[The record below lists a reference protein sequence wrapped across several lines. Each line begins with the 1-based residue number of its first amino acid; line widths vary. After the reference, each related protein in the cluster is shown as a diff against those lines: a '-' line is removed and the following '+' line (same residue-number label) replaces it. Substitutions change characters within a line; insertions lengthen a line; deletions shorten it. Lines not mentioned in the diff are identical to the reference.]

1 MTRHAPMRQALGA
14 LVASL
19 ATVAPAAAHV
29 TTAPAVAVPAAAPP
43 SAALEAAASGFLPAW
58 VGLVLLVAALALGR
72 RRPRSSV
79 AVALCLVLG
88 VFAFE
93 AGVHSVH
100 HLDAGHSAITH
111 CAIASATA
119 HAPADR
125 SEAVTVVPALEP
137 GRLASAGA
145 PCRPVSISLR
155 PDSGRAPPA
164 LA

>member
-1 MTRHAPMRQALGA
+1 MRLALGA

-29 TTAPAVAVPAAAPP
+29 TTAPAVAV
-43 SAALEAAASGFLPAW
+43 
-58 VGLVLLVAALALGR
+58 
-72 RRPRSSV
+72 
-79 AVALCLVLG
+79 ALCLVLG
-88 VFAFE
+88 IFAFE

-119 HAPADR
+119 HAPADL
-125 SEAVTVVPALEP
+125 SEGVTVVPAPEP

-145 PCRPVSISLR
+145 PRRPVSISLR